1 MKAVDLPTDY
11 FLSQLSQAGL
21 SHAAAE
27 SKVGLYESVA
37 RSVEQRG
44 HGGGPVD
51 FWYVPGRIEVFGKHT
66 DYCGGRSVLCALER
80 GFCIASRARN
90 DASISLVNVADGS
103 EIIFDTSRNVPNRM
117 GHWSNYP
124 MTVVRRLARDFPNCR
139 RGMDFAFCS
148 DLPAAA
154 GLSSSSALV
163 TGAFLAFAFVNELEG
178 QVAYQQIFTDKPA
191 LAAYLG
197 AIESGRAFGTFVGDD
212 GVGTAGGSQ
221 DHTAILCSQAG
232 CCIGA
237 EFLTP
242 AVTDAIPLSSDYRF
256 VIGVSGVVAEK
267 TGAAR
272 YLYNQ
277 TVARARLA
285 LELLNRHLPVPAAT
299 LEQAWQELGS
309 DIHQV
314 CGIIE
319 KESPDTATAQALCE
333 RVQQFH
339 TESHIIIPLALGSLK
354 SGQMGQWA
362 ALASQ
367 SHELADK
374 RLHNQTPQT
383 NFLAA
388 EAMQLGAV
396 ASSAFGAGF
405 GGSVWAL
412 VSASAVPQFLAA
424 WRTSYSAAFNEQ
436 AVYSG
441 FFESRPGPAAF
452 RFA

>member
-11 FLSQLSQAGL
+11 FLSQLVQAGL
-21 SHAAAE
+21 SLPAAE
-27 SKVGLYESVA
+27 SKLGLYESVA
-37 RSVEQRG
+37 KSVEQRG
-44 HGGGPVD
+44 HVGGPVE
-51 FWYVPGRIEVFGKHT
+51 FWHVPGRIEVYGKHT

-80 GFCIASRARN
+80 GFCIAARAR
-90 DASISLVNVADGS
+90 DDELIRLINVADGS
-103 EIIFDTSRNVPNRM
+103 EVMGDVSRGAAQRM

-163 TGAFLAFAFVNELEG
+163 TGAFLAFVFANELEG
-178 QVAYQQIFTDKPA
+178 QPEYQRMLHDQPS

-197 AIESGRAFGTFVGDD
+197 AIESGRSFGNFGGDD

-221 DHTAILCSQAG
+221 DHTAILCSQAE

-242 AVTDAIPLSSDYRF
+242 AVTDTLPLNCDHRF
-256 VIGVSGVVAEK
+256 VIGVSGLVAEK

-272 YLYNQ
+272 HLYNQ
-277 TVARARLA
+277 TAARARLA
-285 LELLNRHLPVPAAT
+285 LDILNRHLPVPAAT
-299 LEQAWQELGS
+299 LEQAWKKLAC
-309 DIHQV
+309 DTPQV
-314 CGIIE
+314 FGIIE
-319 KESPDTATAQALCE
+319 RESPDAATAQTLCE
-333 RVQQFH
+333 RVLQFH
-339 TESHIIIPLALGSLK
+339 TESHVIIPSALRSLK
-354 SGQMGQWA
+354 SGQLEEWA
-362 ALASQ
+362 SLASQ

-374 RLHNQTPQT
+374 LLHNQTSQT

-388 EAMQLGAV
+388 DALRLGAV

-412 VSASAVPQFLAA
+412 VNANAVPQFIAA
-424 WRTSYSAAFNEQ
+424 WRKSYCAAFDEQ
-436 AVYSG
+436 AARSV

-452 RFA
+452 RLA

>member
-11 FLSQLSQAGL
+11 FLSQLVQAGL
-21 SHAAAE
+21 SLSAAE

-44 HGGGPVD
+44 HSGGPVE
-51 FWYVPGRIEVFGKHT
+51 FWHVPGRIEVYGKHT

-80 GFCIASRARN
+80 GFCIAARAR
-90 DASISLVNVADGS
+90 DDGFIRLINVADGS
-103 EIIFDTSRNVPNRM
+103 EVIGDVSRGVAQRM

-139 RGMDFAFCS
+139 HGMDFAFCS
-148 DLPAAA
+148 DLPSAA

-163 TGAFLAFAFVNELEG
+163 TGAFLAFAFANELEG
-178 QVAYQQIFTDKPA
+178 QHEYQRLWDDQSA

-197 AIESGRAFGTFVGDD
+197 AIESGRAFRNFAGDD

-221 DHTAILCSQAG
+221 DHTAILCSQAE

-237 EFLTP
+237 EFSTP
-242 AVTDAIPLSSDYRF
+242 AVTDTIPLSSDHRF
-256 VIGVSGVVAEK
+256 VIGVSGLAAEK

-272 YLYNQ
+272 HLYNQ
-277 TVARARLA
+277 TAERARLA
-285 LELLNRHLPVPAAT
+285 LNILNRHLPVSAAT
-299 LEQAWQELGS
+299 LEQAWKKLAF
-309 DIHQV
+309 DIHEV
-314 CGIIE
+314 LGIIE
-319 KESPDTATAQALCE
+319 RESPDSSTAQTLGE
-333 RVQQFH
+333 RVLQFH
-339 TESHIIIPLALGSLK
+339 TESHVIIPSALRSLE
-354 SGQMGQWA
+354 SRQMGKWA
-362 ALASQ
+362 SLASQ
-367 SHELADK
+367 SHDLADK
-374 RLHNQTPQT
+374 LLHNQTPQT

-388 EAMQLGAV
+388 DALRLGAL

-412 VSASAVPQFLAA
+412 VNANAVPQFITA
-424 WRTSYSAAFNEQ
+424 WRTSYCAAFNKQ
-436 AVYSG
+436 AVRSL